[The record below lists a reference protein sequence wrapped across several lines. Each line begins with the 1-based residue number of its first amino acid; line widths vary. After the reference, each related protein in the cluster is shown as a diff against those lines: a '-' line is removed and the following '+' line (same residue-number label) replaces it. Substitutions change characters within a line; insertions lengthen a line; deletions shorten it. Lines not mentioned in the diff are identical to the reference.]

1 MTYVDIL
8 DIRILANK
16 NTAKNVQRFIF
27 SGMASSFTT
36 ILIEHYEQSFPS
48 ARDPHVVE
56 AMLGT
61 FQDIPPILV
70 AVLGGFLQQ
79 VTSRP
84 PTFCNDNLISNSRHS
99 TSIITNVPPLVRQ

>member
-1 MTYVDIL
+1 MYL
-8 DIRILANK
+8 DFRILANK
-16 NTAKNVQRFIF
+16 KDCKNNVLRVFYLF
-27 SGMASSFTT
+27 LSGMASSFTT

-48 ARDPHVVE
+48 ARDLHVVE

-79 VTSRP
+79 VTSWP
-84 PTFCNDNLISNSRHS
+84 PTLCNLISSSRQS
-99 TSIITNVPPLVRQ
+99 TSIITTNY

>member
-1 MTYVDIL
+1 
-8 DIRILANK
+8 
-16 NTAKNVQRFIF
+16 
-27 SGMASSFTT
+27 MASSFTT

-61 FQDIPPILV
+61 FQDIPPIIV

-99 TSIITNVPPLVRQ
+99 TSIITTSAGTIETMKPEYRKSVGWFYKLDNFPSF